1 MKLITQIAEM
11 HEFVD
16 ACRTKKETVGLV
28 PTMGFLHRGHISLME
43 RAIRENDKTIVTIF
57 VNPLQ
62 FAEGEDL
69 SSYPRDLE
77 QDTSQCEATGV
88 DLLFTPSPE
97 EMYSQPILT
106 GVHID
111 SMTSNMEGASR
122 PTHFSGVAT
131 VVAKLFNIA
140 GPCSAYFGEK
150 DWQQLQIITKMAHD
164 LSFRVNVYGCPTVR
178 HSDGL
183 ALSSRNAYLTP
194 EERTSATVL
203 SRSLQKASE
212 TVQAGETTASA
223 IRAQIEYQI
232 ATEPLV
238 ELDYVEIV
246 EGSTLNSIDQ
256 ISQGSRILVAAK
268 IGKARLI
275 DNVDPYCGIT

>member
-1 MKLITQIAEM
+1 
-11 HEFVD
+11 
-16 ACRTKKETVGLV
+16 
-28 PTMGFLHRGHISLME
+28 
-43 RAIRENDKTIVTIF
+43 
-57 VNPLQ
+57 
-62 FAEGEDL
+62 
-69 SSYPRDLE
+69 
-77 QDTSQCEATGV
+77 
-88 DLLFTPSPE
+88 
-97 EMYSQPILT
+97 
-106 GVHID
+106 
-111 SMTSNMEGASR
+111 
-122 PTHFSGVAT
+122 
-131 VVAKLFNIA
+131 
-140 GPCSAYFGEK
+140 
-150 DWQQLQIITKMAHD
+150 MAHD
-164 LSFRVNVYGCPTVR
+164 LSFRVNVFGCPTVR

-223 IRAQIEYQI
+223 IRAQIDDQI

-246 EGSTLNSIDQ
+246 EGNTLNRIDQ
-256 ISQGSRILVAAK
+256 ISQGARILVAAK